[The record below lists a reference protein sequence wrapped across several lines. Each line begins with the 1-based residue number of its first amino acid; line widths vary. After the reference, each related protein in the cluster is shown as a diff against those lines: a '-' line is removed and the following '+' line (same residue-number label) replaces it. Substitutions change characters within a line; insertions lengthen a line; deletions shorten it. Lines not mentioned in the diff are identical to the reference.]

1 MSRSRDQILT
11 RLKASSA
18 ERDEL
23 IDTLR
28 MWGEVKDQGI
38 DPEEVD
44 RFALREE
51 FMNQTQRKASREYKY
66 AWGGKPINGVLR
78 PRYANCV
85 IMKSGEVVKLNPWIE
100 LPYRM

>member
-1 MSRSRDQILT
+1 MSRSLHQTIT
-11 RLKASSA
+11 HLKASSA

-28 MWGEVKDQGI
+28 MWGDVKDQGI

-44 RFALREE
+44 RFALRKE
-51 FMNQTQRKASREYKY
+51 FMTQKQRMEVHKY
-66 AWGGKPINGVLR
+66 AWSISNGVLR

>member
-11 RLKASSA
+11 RLKESSA

-44 RFALREE
+44 RFALRKE
-51 FMNQTQRKASREYKY
+51 FMTQKQRMEVHKY
-66 AWGGKPINGVLR
+66 SWGISDGVLR

-85 IMKSGEVVKLNPWIE
+85 IMKSGEVVKLTPWIE